1 MRQAQR
7 NLVWPGGKGKK
18 RKMTRHKIIQQAGCR
33 AGAEEK
39 PLEPQG
45 SKQEERGAQ
54 GAGGAWLKQ
63 RGKPPLFILPPG
75 PHTNL
80 QPHFRS

>member
-1 MRQAQR
+1 
-7 NLVWPGGKGKK
+7 
-18 RKMTRHKIIQQAGCR
+18 MTRYKIIQQAGCR

-45 SKQEERGAQ
+45 SKQGRGAQ

-63 RGKPPLFILPPG
+63 ERGLRGLEG
-75 PHTNL
+75 L
-80 QPHFRS
+80 G